1 MIISSEKRDN
11 SCKLAIHF
19 YLKKTPPIFYLHNE
33 NNNACI
39 SAKIAFTQ
47 PPYIDISDILL
58 RKDGNQKENN
68 FTIFIANKSAT
79 IIVFEIFLFP
89 LQFLLSFLLL

>member
-19 YLKKTPPIFYLHNE
+19 YLKKPPICYLLKE

-39 SAKIAFTQ
+39 SAKISFTQ

-58 RKDGNQKENN
+58 RKDWNQKENN

-89 LQFLLSFLLL
+89 LMFLLSFLLL

>member
-19 YLKKTPPIFYLHNE
+19 YLKNPPICYLLKE

-39 SAKIAFTQ
+39 SAKISFTQ

-58 RKDGNQKENN
+58 RKDWNQKENN

-89 LQFLLSFLLL
+89 LMFLLSFLLL

>member
-11 SCKLAIHF
+11 SCKLAINF
-19 YLKKTPPIFYLHNE
+19 YLKNPPICYLLKG

-39 SAKIAFTQ
+39 SAKISFTQ

-89 LQFLLSFLLL
+89 LLFLLSFLLL

>member
-1 MIISSEKRDN
+1 M
-11 SCKLAIHF
+11 
-19 YLKKTPPIFYLHNE
+19 
-33 NNNACI
+33 
-39 SAKIAFTQ
+39 SAKISFTQ

-58 RKDGNQKENN
+58 RKDWNQKENN

>member
-19 YLKKTPPIFYLHNE
+19 YLKKPPICYLLKE

>member
-1 MIISSEKRDN
+1 MQACDSF
-11 SCKLAIHF
+11 LF
-19 YLKKTPPIFYLHNE
+19 KKNPPICYLLKE
-33 NNNACI
+33 NNNACM
-39 SAKIAFTQ
+39 SAKISFTQ

>member
-19 YLKKTPPIFYLHNE
+19 YLKKPPICYLLKE

-39 SAKIAFTQ
+39 SAKISFTQ

-89 LQFLLSFLLL
+89 LLFLLSFLLL

>member
-19 YLKKTPPIFYLHNE
+19 YLKNPPICYLLKE

-39 SAKIAFTQ
+39 SAKISFTQ

>member
-19 YLKKTPPIFYLHNE
+19 YLKKPPICYLLKE

-39 SAKIAFTQ
+39 SAKISFTQ

>member
-19 YLKKTPPIFYLHNE
+19 YLKKPPICYLLKE

-39 SAKIAFTQ
+39 SAKISFTQ

-58 RKDGNQKENN
+58 RKDWNQKENN

>member
-11 SCKLAIHF
+11 SCDSFLFK
-19 YLKKTPPIFYLHNE
+19 KKTPPIFYLHKE

-39 SAKIAFTQ
+39 SAKISFTQ

-89 LQFLLSFLLL
+89 LLFLLSFLLL

>member
-19 YLKKTPPIFYLHNE
+19 YLKNPPICYLLKE

-39 SAKIAFTQ
+39 SAKISFTQ

-58 RKDGNQKENN
+58 RKDWNQKENN